1 MADSRLVLI
10 IEDNPGD
17 VRLMKEAGK
26 EAANDP
32 AREANK
38 SPAKVAAAPSGRGV
52 P

>member
-1 MADSRLVLI
+1 
-10 IEDNPGD
+10 
-17 VRLMKEAGK
+17 MKEARK